1 MQTIVDTLINGMQF
15 PIGYLVL
22 ESSGVD
28 LAKIIPKNCTE
39 SSYKRTDSL
48 VSSNY
53 TVVCK

>member
-22 ESSGVD
+22 D

-39 SSYKRTDSL
+39 SSYKRTD
-48 VSSNY
+48 
-53 TVVCK
+53 

>member
-22 ESSGVD
+22 ESSGAD

-39 SSYKRTDSL
+39 SSYKRTDFLAQITHS
-48 VSSNY
+48 
-53 TVVCK
+53 CM